1 MEKISPVI
9 WLLAA
14 VVIVTKAQDHG
25 SNITA
30 DNPDTTFE
38 FFEYFD
44 QLTRNRTMSAD
55 SEFEFFEYHDSD
67 TPAPMITFA
76 PKSMKVAENMIV
88 SFFCKA
94 SGYPPPDFHW
104 EKDGKTINTLHKKR
118 YHIFSMPHGT
128 VLRIQPAKAK
138 KDNTYFTC
146 VAGNEHGEARANATL
161 KIYEVE
167 DDLQGYPRITQNPSL
182 KNVEKEQTATLV
194 CSARAENREQPA
206 IYWLKDNL
214 PLETG
219 DPRIKVD
226 SDGTLSIER
235 TQERDHGKYECV
247 AENNVGVAYSSAAM
261 LYVKIRRVPPHF
273 SIEPPDVLEVEPNAS
288 VTIDC
293 VAVGSPMPVVKWRK
307 GYQEVNKDE
316 DPPHGKNVLNLT
328 GVRESA
334 NYTCIAQ
341 SELGNIEKDVQIKV
355 KALPNPPVK
364 LTASEITPS
373 SLKLSWKPGNQ
384 DDISYVVQYKAK
396 SSPGDFIEI
405 KSVKNTEYMIEKMNA
420 FQHYQL
426 RAIAV
431 TKSGRSPPSAVIE
444 VVTGELVLPPVDRV
458 TYTYPRHQLAPGSA
472 PRNVRAR
479 PHSLQTIRIDW
490 DEPEIPNGIIQ
501 GYKVFYTTNPDL
513 PIVLWMNQE
522 VAGENKMTTI
532 SGLIPNS
539 TYTICVLAFS
549 SMGQGPLSVPVQVM
563 TRQGVPLQPRNLRAS
578 ARGPNEIE
586 VTWDAP
592 EDVKQI
598 IDYTLYYND
607 SQKHTNGQVKIL
619 PPTTKYILTELVP
632 DTIYHIQLAARSGR
646 GLGARTIL
654 VQAKTPEFT
663 PAAPPQA
670 VSGRPVGHQTIL
682 VEWRPPPAEQQNG
695 IILGYRVFYL
705 RTEDGLSDNE
715 ADHVEVTKLE
725 ATLAKLDIWTEYKIW
740 VLAFTAA
747 GDSPQSPPI
756 FVKTHESVPNE
767 PKRVQVQAVNS
778 TTIYVEWR
786 PPRSK
791 ERNGMIRG
799 YYIYYNQ
806 VDDNE
811 PIPGTEKVED
821 VNDGNKNEAVI
832 TGLLP
837 DTRYQVTVAG
847 YTRRGDGVRSRPK
860 IISTMGAVPS
870 APRKLTAQ
878 LVKNDP
884 ASAQITWWKPEFPNG
899 NIKGYKLYWGPK
911 GQVYEQLI
919 LKENIHTWFTPPLDR
934 GVLYE
939 FRVLARNEID
949 YGERAVAELVTPD
962 GVPQGAPQNFSAVGL
977 TETSVRLA
985 WDLPANKLRNGEI
998 VSYQLIYYQL
1008 ADSINVEEQNIS
1020 GTQYDVTGLEMNTDY
1035 VFQIKAYTVKG
1046 AGPWSPRLQYRT
1058 FGKQPPPPEKVRLY
1072 RTSPTT
1078 IIVRWEEPKRNN
1090 IIAAYRIYY
1099 FKHELEDMSV
1109 WDKIV
1114 TDGPTTTALLT
1125 DLDQHQS
1132 YAVRVQSKSVNDRWS
1147 NLTNVIV
1154 TNFLPLERDDT
1165 VQNYRPMSVGS
1176 RQVTLSWEK
1185 PRKTDVTQYVIE
1197 YQGQKTYHN
1206 TNGVE
1211 TSESPKS
1218 KKEIPGT
1225 QDNIVIKDLQPR
1237 MVYSFNIT
1245 AYFQDGNAGKTQF
1258 LECQTK
1264 IEAPAFVATP
1274 KIVSVGGG
1282 RMTIGLQPASE
1293 INGHLAY
1300 YDLAVVQ
1307 EDYAIKRPQDF
1318 TLLELTSDTMPVDL
1332 QASKPYIAARFDP
1345 RRLPGHFEL
1354 GNKRTEGTFHNRL
1367 LDSDRKYRVF
1377 LRAYT
1382 VTGLYKSSD
1391 YSDSFTV
1398 VSVPHEKPVDP
1409 RYAVVEDNKAKAN
1422 SDPQH
1427 KTPSDEHLVTIIIV
1441 CACAGVVLIVIGCAV
1456 FALIM
1461 RRKTTRKEKAP
1472 EPASKL
1478 IVDNIPPHPTDPVE
1492 LRRQHYQTPAMISH
1506 PPIPIHMLAEHI
1518 ESLKSADN
1526 LKFSQEYESIE
1537 PGQQFTWDNSNLE
1550 YNKPK
1555 NRYANVIAYDHSR
1568 VILQPIDS
1576 ISGSDYINAN
1586 YMDGYRKQNAYIA
1599 TQGPLPETFGDF
1611 WRMVWEQRCAT
1622 IVMMTKLEERS
1633 RIKCDQYWPGRG
1645 AETYGLMHVL
1655 LVDVA
1660 ELATYTIRTF
1670 HIQRYGVP
1678 EKREVRQFQFTAWP
1692 DHGVPDHPTPLL
1704 MFMRRVKA
1712 TNPPDAGPV
1721 ICHCSAGVGRTGA
1734 FIVIDA
1740 MLERIKHE
1748 KTVDIY
1754 GHVTCLRA
1762 QRNYMVQ
1769 TEDQYI
1775 FIHDA
1780 LLEAVTCGNTE
1791 VPARSLSPHIQK
1803 LMQPEPGETVTGME
1817 LEFKRLANM
1826 KASPNRFVSANLP
1839 VNKFK
1844 NRLVNILPYESTR
1857 VALQPIRGVDGSDY
1871 INASF
1876 INGYRYRRA
1885 YVATQGPLADTTED
1899 FWRMLWEHNSTIIV
1913 MLTKLREM
1921 GREKCHQYWPSE
1933 RSARYQYFVVDPMA
1947 EYNMPQYILREFKV
1961 TDARDGQSRTI
1972 RQFQF
1977 TDWPEQGV
1985 PKSGEGFIDFIGQVH
2000 KTKEQFGQEG
2010 PITVHCS
2017 AGVGRTGVFIT
2028 LSIVLERMRY
2038 EGVVDMFQT
2047 VKMLRTQRPAMVQ
2060 TEDQYQ
2066 FCYRAA
2072 LEYLGSFDHYAN

>member
-167 DDLQGYPRITQNPSL
+167 EGHNPDWKLVYKDDLQGYPRITQNPSL

-444 VVTGELVLPPVDRV
+444 VVTGE
-458 TYTYPRHQLAPGSA
+458 LAPGSA